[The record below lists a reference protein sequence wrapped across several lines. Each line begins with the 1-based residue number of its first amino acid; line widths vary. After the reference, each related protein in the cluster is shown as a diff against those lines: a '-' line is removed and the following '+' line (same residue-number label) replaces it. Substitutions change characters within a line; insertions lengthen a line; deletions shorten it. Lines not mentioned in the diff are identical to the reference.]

1 MGIDDFH
8 IVGIAHFD
16 WRVMCLS
23 VALYIGSLDF
33 EVWILVDA
41 PDSEVGRWGD

>member
-1 MGIDDFH
+1 VGIDDFH

-16 WRVMCLS
+16 WRVMRLS

-33 EVWILVDA
+33 EYGFWLILLIV
-41 PDSEVGRWGD
+41 R